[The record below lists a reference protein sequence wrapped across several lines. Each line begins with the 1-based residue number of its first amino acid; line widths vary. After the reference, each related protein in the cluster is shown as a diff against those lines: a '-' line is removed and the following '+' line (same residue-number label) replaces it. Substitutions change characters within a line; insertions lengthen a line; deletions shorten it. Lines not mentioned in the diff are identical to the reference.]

1 MKHETR
7 NKDEVQLRKTRKCL
21 RCRDTFDSEW
31 AGERI
36 CPRCKSSQAW
46 KSGSYER
53 PFA

>member
-1 MKHETR
+1 MTEET
-7 NKDEVQLRKTRKCL
+7 EEQPVTELRKTRKCL
-21 RCRDTFDSEW
+21 RCRERFESEW

-46 KSGSYER
+46 KSGYER